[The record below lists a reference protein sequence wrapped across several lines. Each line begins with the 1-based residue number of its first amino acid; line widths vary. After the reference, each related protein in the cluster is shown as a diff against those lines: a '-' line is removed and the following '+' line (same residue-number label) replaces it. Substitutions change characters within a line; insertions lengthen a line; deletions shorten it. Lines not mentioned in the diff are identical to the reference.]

1 MADFDD
7 LFEQPQEAPPVP
19 EQPFDKEA
27 YAAQKKEQ
35 REGLYALA
43 DATALDVASD
53 PARFTQYLDVQAR
66 FDRYSAT
73 NALLVMAQRPAATWL
88 GDLDHWKQQKI
99 FIKRDELSRAVN
111 ILAPGSEYRRDNGS
125 VGINMNVK
133 RVYDVSQAERPR
145 LQPISKHDERSLIS
159 ALAKASPCPVRLVDA
174 LDKGEAAHYNEAANE
189 VEVLRGMDGGGDL
202 FRSLALQISYAVLD
216 QADSGSL
223 LCQDKNFAA
232 CATAYVLCRKYGVDP
247 PKIPYD
253 VPAYFA
259 GRDSKSIRA
268 ELSEIND
275 TIGDVTRQMGKVL
288 EPRKPEARS

>member
-1 MADFDD
+1 
-7 LFEQPQEAPPVP
+7 
-19 EQPFDKEA
+19 
-27 YAAQKKEQ
+27 
-35 REGLYALA
+35 
-43 DATALDVASD
+43 
-53 PARFTQYLDVQAR
+53 
-66 FDRYSAT
+66 
-73 NALLVMAQRPAATWL
+73 
-88 GDLDHWKQQKI
+88 
-99 FIKRDELSRAVN
+99 
-111 ILAPGSEYRRDNGS
+111 
-125 VGINMNVK
+125 MNVK

-145 LQPISKHDERSLIS
+145 LQPIPKHDERSLIS
-159 ALAKASPCPVRLVDA
+159 ALAKASPCPVRLLDA
-174 LDKGEAAHYNEAANE
+174 LDKGEVAHYNEAAKE

-232 CATAYVLCRKYGVDP
+232 YATAYVLCRKYGVDP
-247 PKIPYD
+247 PEIPYD